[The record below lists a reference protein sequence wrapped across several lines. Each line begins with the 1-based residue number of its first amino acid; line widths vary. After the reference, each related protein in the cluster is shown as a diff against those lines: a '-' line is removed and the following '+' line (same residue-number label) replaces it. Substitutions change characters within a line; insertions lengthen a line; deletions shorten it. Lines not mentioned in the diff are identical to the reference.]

1 MPTTML
7 AYLRIKDFALIE
19 SLELELGPGLTVMTG
34 ETGAGKSIILAA
46 VGLLLGQRASAD
58 LIRAG
63 ADSAVVEAQF
73 LIDPQGAVAE
83 RLGREDLPGG
93 EELLVR
99 RVVSREGRN
108 RVQINGSLATL
119 NLLNDLGPDLLALC
133 GQHSQQDLLRPE
145 EHLFLL
151 DAYAG
156 QERQREDVTR
166 AVRQVQELDRELNDL
181 RERLARREER
191 RQWLLAVVKEL
202 EDAGLDPEEEA
213 SLKAERKLLANAEQV
228 GRLSQGALAGMS
240 EAEEGSALEVGAKVR
255 GLLGDLA
262 RLDERVEP
270 LAKRWEEIYYQA
282 EDLAG
287 ELRDYV
293 SRLAFDPGRLDWVE
307 GRLLALQRLTRKYGG
322 DAPAALQALDEARQE
337 LAGLEKGDQRLAELE
352 KERAAALGQ
361 ALKLAT
367 ALSRARKR
375 AAPGLAQAAQAE
387 LRDLG
392 LAQCQLKVEFSPP
405 AGAVNTD
412 QGPLSARGLETAE
425 VFMAP
430 NPGEGFRPLRRIA
443 SGGEL
448 SRMLLAL
455 KGLVAQKK
463 GAPTQVFDEVDAGIG
478 GATGAAVGRKL
489 ARLASGAQ
497 VLVITHLPQIAAFG
511 DRHFTVSKETQK
523 GRTVTRLAGLD
534 EGARAGELARMLAG
548 AGGGET
554 ALNHARE
561 LLASA
566 AELKQAS

>member
-1 MPTTML
+1 ML
-7 AYLRIKDFALIE
+7 TYLRIKDFALIE
-19 SLELELGPGLTVMTG
+19 SLELELGPGLSVMTG

-83 RLGREDLPGG
+83 RLAREDLAGG

-156 QERQREDVTR
+156 QERQREEVTR
-166 AVRQVQELDRELNDL
+166 AVRRVQELDRELSDL
-181 RERLARREER
+181 RGRLARREER
-191 RQWLLAVVKEL
+191 RQWLMAVVKEL
-202 EDAGLDPEEEA
+202 EEAGLDPEEEA

-228 GRLSQGALAGMS
+228 GRLSQGALAGLS
-240 EAEEGSALEVGAKVR
+240 EAEEGSALEVSAKVR

-270 LAKRWEEIYYQA
+270 LAKRWEELYYQA

-322 DAPAALQALDEARQE
+322 DAPAALEALDEARRE
-337 LAGLEKGDQRLAELE
+337 LAGLEKGDQRLAQLE
-352 KERAAALGQ
+352 KERAAALGR

-387 LRDLG
+387 LQDLG

-405 AGAVNTD
+405 AGGAVETE

-489 ARLASGAQ
+489 ARLALGAQ

-566 AELKQAS
+566 ADLKQAS

>member
-1 MPTTML
+1 ML
-7 AYLRIKDFALIE
+7 TYLRIKDFALIE

-73 LIDPQGAVAE
+73 LIDPQGAAAE
-83 RLGREDLPGG
+83 RLSREDLANG

-108 RVQINGSLATL
+108 RVQINSSLATL

-156 QERQREDVTR
+156 QERQREEMTR

-202 EDAGLDPEEEA
+202 EEAGLDPEEEA
-213 SLKAERKLLANAEQV
+213 SLKAERKLLTNAEQV
-228 GRLSQGALAGMS
+228 GRLSQGALAGLA

-270 LAKRWEEIYYQA
+270 LAKRWEELYYQA

-293 SRLAFDPGRLDWVE
+293 NRLAFDPGRLDWVE

-322 DAPAALQALDEARQE
+322 DAPAALRALDEARQE
-337 LAGLEKGDQRLAELE
+337 LARLEQGDHRLAELE

-405 AGAVNTD
+405 AGGAVDTD

-489 ARLASGAQ
+489 ARLALGAQ

-534 EGARAGELARMLAG
+534 ESARAGELARMLAG